1 MECGPL
7 SFSEDSIKLIT
18 PSFYELNK
26 GIDVITDSA
35 GNSKEIGLNE
45 LSKEEMEHIRI
56 LKEEAFLYAYAQK
69 REQVTLEEAAAE
81 YAEGLNGA
89 GKIL

>member
-1 MECGPL
+1 M
-7 SFSEDSIKLIT
+7 
-18 PSFYELNK
+18 
-26 GIDVITDSA
+26 
-35 GNSKEIGLNE
+35 NE

-81 YAEGLNGA
+81 YAEGLNGV